1 MQAKIIERQ
10 KQIELQ
16 EQENLRVQRKLEA
29 TIKKQAEAKEL
40 LALTIHTGTIWRASL
55 RMKSVK
61 KLMSK
66 LIFRSYSTKAMKF
79 IV

>member
-40 LALTIHTGTIWRASL
+40 LALTIPVELSTR
-55 RMKSVK
+55 KSPGK
-61 KLMSK
+61 IPIS
-66 LIFRSYSTKAMKF
+66 SS
-79 IV
+79 

>member
-40 LALTIHTGTIWRASL
+40 LGLIILVETI
-55 RMKSVK
+55 
-61 KLMSK
+61 
-66 LIFRSYSTKAMKF
+66 STKSPGK
-79 IV
+79 IQICCP

>member
-40 LALTIHTGTIWRASL
+40 LALYCNFI
-55 RMKSVK
+55 
-61 KLMSK
+61 
-66 LIFRSYSTKAMKF
+66 LIYSSWPQRPCSICVDNGCIELQFRL
-79 IV
+79 I

>member
-40 LALTIHTGTIWRASL
+40 LALIILVETISR
-55 RMKSVK
+55 KSPGQKV
-61 KLMSK
+61 
-66 LIFRSYSTKAMKF
+66 IRGHRSPF
-79 IV
+79 

>member
-40 LALTIHTGTIWRASL
+40 LAFIIFVETISIKSPDNICYLFSISWRIGL
-55 RMKSVK
+55 NHFKGQK
-61 KLMSK
+61 D
-66 LIFRSYSTKAMKF
+66 I
-79 IV
+79 